1 VAAEDHGRH
10 SRSFTYVDDI
20 VEGVIR
26 TLDRPAAPDPGWTG
40 NAPNPATSKAPYRLF
55 NIGAAESVE
64 LLRYV
69 DVLEEKLGRK
79 AIRELVPL
87 QPGDVPDTEASVTD
101 LAEATGYAPRTTV
114 EEGVG
119 RFVDWY
125 REYYG
130 I

>member
-1 VAAEDHGRH
+1 M
-10 SRSFTYVDDI
+10 DDI